1 MLGLL
6 DDVAQE
12 LSSRG
17 VAHAL
22 IGAGALAFHGV
33 SRSTFDLDLLVT
45 DRAVLE
51 ASFWVRLTGQ
61 GIGLDLRIGE
71 GDDPLAGVIRLSR
84 PRSRSVD
91 VVVGRAA
98 WQSEALAR
106 ATPRA
111 LGAVPVPVVTSPDLV
126 LLKLFAG
133 GPQDAWDVEQLLALP
148 DRTELVQEVEN
159 RLHRLPS
166 HAAELWRK
174 ILGPPNAGR
183 R

>member
-6 DDVAQE
+6 DDVARE

-17 VAHAL
+17 VSHAL

-45 DRAVLE
+45 DGVVLDS
-51 ASFWVRLTGQ
+51 SFWGRLAGL
-61 GIGLDLRIGE
+61 GIGLDLRVGDD
-71 GDDPLAGVIRLSR
+71 DDPLAGVVRLTRSG
-84 PRSRSVD
+84 SRSVD

-111 LGAVPVPVVTSPDLV
+111 LGVVPIPVVTLPDLV
-126 LLKLFAG
+126 LLKLYAG
-133 GPQDAWDVEQLLALP
+133 GPQDAWDIEQLLALG
-148 DRTELVQEVEN
+148 DRTALVSTVARELS
-159 RLHRLPS
+159 RLPS
-166 HAAELWRK
+166 HASELWRR
-174 ILGPPNAGR
+174 ILATPGSRP
-183 R
+183 